1 MNAETGVNHPASSS
15 IQLGRSAPWLL
26 MAAYAICFIDRQII
40 NILAEPIKHDLNL
53 TDAQLGLL
61 TGLSFAL
68 FYTVLGIPVARL
80 AERFNRSLI
89 ISMSML
95 IWSGFTV
102 LCGLAGGFAT
112 LFASRMGV
120 GIGEAGCT
128 PSAQSMIAD
137 YTPRHK
143 RTSTMAFYM
152 VGAPIGGFI
161 GMAFGGLI
169 AAHYGWRAA
178 FLAAGLPGIML
189 ALTILALLPDP
200 VRRHHRGSANAETP
214 PLRAALGEL
223 WRCKTYRYVA
233 SAAGIC
239 AFVSAGQLA
248 FLASFYLREHGE
260 ALNQSATILGATGVL
275 GIALGI
281 VVGLGQGI
289 GILVGGRLSRR
300 FAAAGGDHDM
310 MICAVMC
317 AMAVPFALAAL
328 TVSNLW
334 CSMTLFAV
342 SLIFGTAWNGP
353 TFSAVSSI
361 VHAKSRAT
369 AVAVTLFIISVVGL
383 GLGPLSVGFVSDY
396 LHSATNASDGL
407 RWALML
413 VSLSA
418 AIAIPAFLMAH
429 RTIRADRRD

>member
-1 MNAETGVNHPASSS
+1 
-15 IQLGRSAPWLL
+15 

-40 NILAEPIKHDLNL
+40 NILAEPIKRDLDL

-80 AERFNRSLI
+80 AERFNRSRI
-89 ISMSML
+89 IAASML
-95 IWSGFTV
+95 IWSGFTM
-102 LCGLAGGFAT
+102 LCGAAGGFVL

-137 YTPRHK
+137 YTSRSK
-143 RTSTMAFYM
+143 RTATMAFYM
-152 VGAPIGGFI
+152 VGAPVGGFI

-178 FLAAGLPGIML
+178 FLAAGLPGIVL
-189 ALTILALLPDP
+189 ALIILVNLRDP
-200 VRRHHRGSANAETP
+200 VREQHRTAGSVTPP
-214 PLRAALGEL
+214 PLREALSEL

-233 SAAGIC
+233 LAAGIC
-239 AFVSAGQLA
+239 AFVSSGQLA
-248 FLASFYLREHGE
+248 FLASFCLREHGD
-260 ALNQSATILGATGVL
+260 LLSRSTHILGATGAL

-281 VVGLGQGI
+281 VIGLGQGI
-289 GILVGGRLSRR
+289 GILVGGQLSRR
-300 FAAAGGDHDM
+300 LGSADADRDM
-310 MICAVMC
+310 AICATMC
-317 AMAVPFALAAL
+317 AIAIPFALAAL

-334 CSMTLFAV
+334 LSLALFTA

-353 TFSAVSSI
+353 TFSAVSSL

-369 AVAVTLFIISVVGL
+369 AVAVILFIISVVGL
-383 GLGPLSVGFVSDY
+383 GLGPLGVGLVSDY
-396 LHSATNASDGL
+396 IHSATDGANGL
-407 RWALML
+407 RWALIL

-418 AIAIPAFLMAH
+418 ALAIPAFLMAH
-429 RTIRADRRD
+429 RTLRAERRD